1 MSNDLTEFKSALL
14 GSIFLFLLVPRLN
27 TILLRHVEYLPAA
40 DAESLTPKRTF
51 TYLAHSK
58 PLRTIL

>member
-51 TYLAHSK
+51 TDHAHK
-58 PLRTIL
+58 